1 MVYFA
6 FWTVHLVLLTVNFIF
21 LLIFYFWGAAF
32 SDLVGVIG
40 ILDCD
45 YVIWNNY
52 FLFEGENL
60 LFLIVYLVF

>member
-21 LLIFYFWGAAF
+21 LLIFYFWGAVF

-40 ILDCD
+40 ILDRD
-45 YVIWNNY
+45 YVIMDNY
-52 FLFEGENL
+52 FQF
-60 LFLIVYLVF
+60 